1 MEDVEILQVNTQPG
15 VQSVANLRKEIKAL
29 RDQLLG
35 LQQGTKEYND
45 TLLELGDKTHQ
56 LREMQEQVKQ
66 TTTDFGDRL
75 ANVRGTIT
83 GLTGA
88 FQTVLGSL
96 SLMGVELGDD
106 VKMLKMLQSAM
117 AITQGVAAID
127 SGVKAFRALTI
138 SIKASATA
146 MSGLK
151 KALITSG
158 IGAAA
163 VAVGILV
170 SKLSELKR
178 EQEEAAEA
186 ARKHNEQLKEQL
198 KVANQLS
205 AAEGDYY
212 NEQYNNLAIV
222 QGLEKRLADSRA
234 YWQEEYRKGN
244 INAFE
249 LDKKIEDDRVKY
261 ISAAGE
267 KMKAVWQEILSH
279 NSDENWKASDEGKKT
294 WQEYYQWRAVAAY
307 GDLEEQKKLM
317 QEWADFAKQ
326 KAAAVKA
333 AVAEVQDPESASPM
347 KNTMTAQDNAPSRDY
362 AGEAQQAELQALTD
376 YTQRKADIMING
388 EADAQEQLLQLDME
402 YRDRR
407 EELLRQR
414 FENGLITEQDFNNQ
428 LAQLELEA
436 ADLQLENEAML
447 TDQLAEQEAERTR
460 KKQEEIEKRKAL
472 EKGFVAAM
480 SASATAISTVLGAIS
495 DTMEEGTQEWKA
507 LKIVQAT
514 IDTIQGGI
522 AGFMS
527 GVNSGL
533 PAPYNLILAAATA
546 ATVIATGIANIAKL
560 KNVQVSKSGGS
571 GSVGSVSTQAV
582 SVNAT
587 TVTPTRAVQ
596 TDEDIDN
603 LPDTRVYVL
612 EEDITA
618 AQKRVEVSTDNATY

>member
-138 SIKASATA
+138 SIKASTMA
-146 MSGLK
+146 MSGMRR
-151 KALITSG
+151 ALIATG

-163 VAVGILV
+163 VAVGVLV
-170 SKLSELKR
+170 SKLMELK
-178 EQEEAAEA
+178 EKQDAAAEA
-186 ARKHNEQLKEQL
+186 AKKHAEQLKKVGEQIKAIPAEASQAVDAQRQAANMTARAIEL
-198 KVANQLS
+198 AAQNSLVLAEQARLQHQVALTGYADDVRKFS
-205 AAEGDYY
+205 AEGQRVWREYFDVLDA
-212 NEQYNNLAIV
+212 LASKGDDAAKADAYR
-222 QGLEKRLADSRA
+222 QRLEYDLKLA
-234 YWQEEYRKGN
+234 E
-244 INAFE
+244 FV
-249 LDKKIEDDRVKY
+249 KKQAE
-261 ISAAGE
+261 AAA
-267 KMKAVWQEILSH
+267 KAVK
-279 NSDENWKASDEGKKT
+279 DA
-294 WQEYYQWRAVAAY
+294 
-307 GDLEEQKKLM
+307 
-317 QEWADFAKQ
+317 
-326 KAAAVKA
+326 
-333 AVAEVQDPESASPM
+333 ESASPTENKM
-347 KNTMTAQDNAPSRDY
+347 QGVDNAPSRDY

-388 EADAQEQLLQLDME
+388 EADVQEQLLQLDME

-571 GSVGSVSTQAV
+571 GNVGSVSTQAV

-596 TDEDIDN
+596 TDEDIAN

-612 EEDITA
+612 EEDITN

>member
-1 MEDVEILQVNTQPG
+1 
-15 VQSVANLRKEIKAL
+15 
-29 RDQLLG
+29 
-35 LQQGTKEYND
+35 
-45 TLLELGDKTHQ
+45 
-56 LREMQEQVKQ
+56 
-66 TTTDFGDRL
+66 
-75 ANVRGTIT
+75 
-83 GLTGA
+83 
-88 FQTVLGSL
+88 
-96 SLMGVELGDD
+96 
-106 VKMLKMLQSAM
+106 
-117 AITQGVAAID
+117 
-127 SGVKAFRALTI
+127 
-138 SIKASATA
+138 
-146 MSGLK
+146 
-151 KALITSG
+151 
-158 IGAAA
+158 
-163 VAVGILV
+163 
-170 SKLSELKR
+170 
-178 EQEEAAEA
+178 
-186 ARKHNEQLKEQL
+186 
-198 KVANQLS
+198 
-205 AAEGDYY
+205 
-212 NEQYNNLAIV
+212 
-222 QGLEKRLADSRA
+222 
-234 YWQEEYRKGN
+234 
-244 INAFE
+244 
-249 LDKKIEDDRVKY
+249 
-261 ISAAGE
+261 
-267 KMKAVWQEILSH
+267 
-279 NSDENWKASDEGKKT
+279 
-294 WQEYYQWRAVAAY
+294 
-307 GDLEEQKKLM
+307 
-317 QEWADFAKQ
+317 
-326 KAAAVKA
+326 
-333 AVAEVQDPESASPM
+333 
-347 KNTMTAQDNAPSRDY
+347 MTAQDNVPSRDY

-436 ADLQLENEAML
+436 ADLQLEGEAML
-447 TDQLAEQEAERTR
+447 TDELAQQEAERTR

-560 KNVQVSKSGGS
+560 KNVQVSKNGGS

-596 TDEDIDN
+596 TDEDIAN